1 MGLPVT
7 IRERSVDSR
16 TLIEVKGKHI
26 VLSEIKTHIETL
38 LANSTVEE
46 VRIFAGI
53 ILTIDVDLSRDVWH
67 GRNLVVLANEI
78 KVCTAVCW
86 NVSGKDN
93 DHTYTSNAGTDGNG
107 VGKQGADGY
116 PGESGG
122 NVLLQAN
129 TIQHPERLT
138 IISNGSNGSNG
149 QDGGNGKAGA
159 DGKGISRADFKDKFP
174 PTAKFLEWQRANLV
188 DTTVKNIKNLT
199 RNIKTQWLVTT
210 IPIFPVYTTHRENV
224 LDHRDWRVDFFDSL
238 YIEVETHDGCEITFS
253 FQQGTPFYNCQSF
266 LMFKGTSGQRG
277 QAGGGYGLGGQGGF
291 AGEVTITRLYDG
303 RTFEIKTCCNR
314 GNDGENGK
322 GGLYGA
328 HGKNGWDMGYVDY
341 SVADNPV
348 LYGQDEKSK
357 LQLSFYDENSS
368 SRMYCPYK
376 AYIESSYRYAG
387 FQVSRI
393 DHQSSNAFEERNNT
407 QARTERQHHAK
418 VIGKKSIPGLRV
430 AAAFSEY
437 LQEIEQERQQLE
449 KQRIEREK
457 QELERL
463 RIEREKQELKK
474 QREELEKQN
483 LEKQRIERERK
494 QELERQR
501 IEKEK
506 ARLEKQ
512 RIEQE
517 KQELERQ
524 RIEKEKQELEKQRI
538 AQERKNILQQQIEQE
553 KQRLARQQIE
563 KEKQQELAEQV
574 KEYLNCD
581 ALQQVVESQYTDH
594 DRVTDLDIKRFV
606 NFTQDTSDQDRNE
619 FVKLGEMYKDPGRE
633 EIFSKLNNNLNLDD
647 WLQLRTRPADRPELV
662 SLVEHFETLKSQF
675 KRLLGRDCSAKITTV
690 TETLKIKYKTAILK
704 EITQELPTYHTTVNR
719 FVLTAKTVGRYL
731 EETDEKN
738 DTFYHPDLGTL
749 KQYIFENNPAQRDN
763 INKFMARAS
772 ESNDN
777 AIKRAVETFIMET
790 DSSKDEN
797 KRVKLFYDE
806 YQDYLEKQQR
816 NIDAITQSLAAE
828 LKKSKHQEAFRL
840 WNDSI
845 DDDGLLEDLE
855 ELIRK
860 DKVLSSLYDE
870 LKRAENA
877 EYDWERCCADEKIQE
892 IFQINLKQEGIMCK
906 SYRILLAYLYDVNIR
921 VYAKDE
927 DNEIVLIEDHN
938 PKSIKITH
946 ILHKSN
952 EFTQLKIN
960 ESYRQLEE
968 ERLHKD
974 RIFRRILTEI
984 NGMQDIQTIEN
995 YFEREVFYRNSSN
1008 FAKMFED
1015 LEDEITVE
1023 KISAYFSADEK
1034 DQIAHRLK
1042 NISPKYTGQHGLFES
1057 ILLRFSFEGS
1067 HVSSNELCFLINSI
1081 LAHTVEARQERYTF
1095 SWIVAAYNQCSWTDE
1110 LVLLQLENCYK
1121 RQLQEKP
1128 KWRKYM
1134 SNIENKGALLVFS
1147 AQFTRKPCPAQCVE
1161 DILHLLS
1168 NIPIESVRLDELEL
1182 TEWPYVLKE
1191 CYWTHKLKALIT
1203 WGNDSEALT
1212 SASFFVLS
1220 IENTYGNKLMENLF
1234 ESLVEKRNELTH
1246 SMLLN
1251 VLSCFHKQKWNLCVD
1266 DINLLS
1272 RCSIKEWIKHM
1283 EEKFKINLK
1292 ELNISQI
1299 ATIIRG
1305 NANTSNN
1312 IVKHLP
1318 QIENSV
1324 TSIYNNKRT
1333 IHTSLISSFLLN
1345 DVDKWVKEFH
1355 VKNQKTNTKMYE
1367 EMLAVIGRAIELK
1380 RGFKLRDTQ
1389 LLTILALLV
1398 NDNSTLAQV
1407 STGEGK
1413 SLIVVATAIIK
1424 ALLGEKVD
1432 IITSSSVLAQR
1443 DAVTNNDI
1451 YELFGLSA
1459 SHNCSEQIEERKEAY
1474 SCNQIIYG
1482 DLANFQ
1488 RDYLLDRFY
1497 GKHVLGDRSF
1507 ENVIVDE
1514 VDSMLLDK
1522 GNNMLYLSH
1531 DIAGM
1536 DKLESVYLFIWQMV
1550 NCPTDLPEDVHM
1562 EAVKRSVL
1570 SDMYAIIQKED
1581 IQSLDN
1587 ALGKSNVLVLW
1598 ERLVKSGI
1606 INDAGRLQTKAI
1618 DSNKLEKVLTPD
1630 FTQYKDRLSFLLTSC
1645 VEREMCIKI
1654 PNYLKA
1660 FVERHLDSWISSAI
1674 TALYMV
1680 PGQYYVVDVDRSG
1693 TSADLNANV
1702 IILDRD
1708 TGTDQVSSQWD
1719 EALHQ
1724 FLQLKHGCKLSTQS
1738 LKAVFISNVTYLKM
1752 YELLY
1757 GLTGTLGS
1765 QRERHLL
1772 EEIHQVDFVTVPTAK
1787 SKQFEENEPTICSS
1801 SEDWKKQIRQE
1812 VNKLTKTDKRSVLI
1826 ICETIRDV
1834 ESFQMVFD
1842 SEEHSNVHTY
1852 VRDYETFDVAEGDR
1866 KLELG
1871 HVIIATNLAGR
1882 GTDIKISNDLRKA
1895 GGLHVILTYL
1905 PVNIRIEEQAFG
1917 RAARSGDEGSGRM
1930 IIMVADGKMHNRSM
1944 IFTLKQKRNVDELF
1958 RISAIKTYYETTIK
1972 TEESCFEAF
1981 NELYEK
1987 KMKLLANAETPEP
2000 VKDILLQSCLDRWSF
2015 WLDENN
2021 VQIGKA
2027 SDEASKREVKQLLE
2041 HFLSQF
2047 DDLKATSANYWP
2059 AWVEENPMQM
2069 IKLGKYISQHDS
2081 KHRNTAMQLFGKVI
2095 SSEPYFCEAAYY
2107 YRAYTRSLDNMN
2119 VGDFKKD
2126 LRMAEKLLN
2135 DHIKYAMHASGM
2147 VCKLKNNTPPIEGYE
2162 EQKKC
2167 LINLYSLFLQSIEDM
2182 LGHAVSPEA
2191 FVNYEVK
2198 EDVAGIIF
2206 DDLVRI
2212 GMIKKAEVI
2221 DNIPNDQIQRLHAE
2235 YGIPA
2240 EQLKKFLAQH
2250 RGPID
2255 DKEFLKAIRESF
2267 SFPSR
2272 SDFWNTLINQKA
2284 LHSVERYVAINEER
2298 LKIMDPAL
2306 MNVLKEKVDKGQL
2319 VKAVVKLDKH
2329 QILLIHEQQSQF
2341 YYRKEKLIDMIGK
2354 TKYTSLEENGLLSC
2368 NEKATIDPCRITD
2381 CVFSAFDSIAVEDIT
2396 NKTRITTSEAKNII
2410 AELLKRNVL
2419 QKRGETF
2426 VLPMNYDDS
2435 QGVLLPT
2442 YPVYESVVR
2451 NVLASCFTYRLALR
2465 NIARQLEEENCSDIR
2480 IELKPNPH
2488 QMFFTDLLEH
2498 KIILPPMA
2506 THEIDESKIKAMY
2519 KTSWS
2524 KGAWISI
2531 LSKDIG
2537 LPQEYTKPLVD
2548 VLLNNRWIASNPLM
2562 ELLLFSPLNNM
2573 SEEGNDALKS
2583 FRFSSKDDRTSVAY
2597 LKSCIASINQKH
2609 GLLESYDVGVAIEK
2623 WFNNQLLLI
2632 ENGTAKHIENVLTK
2646 SKSSLAALNVPQGA
2660 LKSIIY
2666 FYGKGNFG
2674 SIDEMRIFIT
2684 NGLEHLIQ
2692 LGEKKWTMAMI
2703 LKTSL
2708 VLAVGVAQIAIGAI
2722 MEVYSVGMMTH
2733 VAGAFMGEGVSD
2745 IMFAVGAFKSG
2756 YFSWK
2761 DYGKH
2766 KLQSLLFTI
2775 GTAGVGMYLSQGAK
2789 MSRIGYKVAGPSL
2802 EYGGKRVAES
2812 SGKQLIK
2819 AVGGRMV
2826 VKETAKRVALKTAE
2840 GVAFAVA
2847 NRAVD
2852 TVVENHLQSMLNSLA
2867 SDILSGVKG
2876 EVANHKVAHNL
2887 QKAYDRLGEN
2897 DARALVNDL
2906 TNAYMM
2912 EQNTTQ
2918 TFLPFTKQISQSVM
2932 QGIGKANKKTGTT
2945 NSAMVLINQI
2955 SRVMDCVDRVAQI
2968 YKMRNATHQ
2977 LLDSINVEM
2986 ERKLANIEQNSAPSK
3001 ETPANGKDFERFQR
3015 EVVEQW
3021 ETTLSK
3027 HVGQLIAQHVVLP
3040 VLKMGVNSVLLHV
3053 GTALKDIRRS
3063 MVESELSRDVHRLK
3077 DEHEQKMNRP
3087 DMTAETKRQLTE
3099 EYHGQLLKIM
3109 HKTRSPSLFATII
3122 RENVPMDLT
3131 CVGACTPMIHK
3142 MLQAQHGA
3150 LSGLTITVHGE
3161 KGIKQSFSSGT
3172 GGPEIHLDL
3181 KGNHFTFGA
3190 GESTVATTG
3199 NNCLYGALATAIP
3212 DLQAVGEDSFRSMLC
3227 DSIQHDDSMHHH
3239 IRQGWHSVPLK
3250 HGAVGGAHKSPAN
3263 TTNKGDGTFKAPTV
3277 ILSNDRPKGKPKARC
3292 LSKTPYVDDESST
3305 TNELQGESSQPVTND
3320 SRTPEYHLDSRVA
3333 HHTGRFAGELKKIAE
3348 ITNIPVDE
3356 LIKAGRSMFKASR
3369 NCSGQDQQQ
3378 AHVVRVSI
3386 LEERLKTDFPDLYQR
3401 LTRHAGHTQLVDK
3414 FVNVFHKIGG
3424 DIDRNQ
3430 ADWILDLATVD
3441 FTKGL
3446 NDHSREVF
3454 EKYKSSV
3461 LRVFDNNINSNK
3473 YSKEQ
3478 VLVIKN
3484 ARKIMNNTNIQVLF
3498 ERAQKGYDFKYE
3510 YKPSGRGMGRP
3521 KIYRTENEE

>member
-1 MGLPVT
+1 MELSVT

-16 TLIEVKGKHI
+16 TVIEVKGKHI
-26 VLSEIKTHIETL
+26 VLSEIKTRIETL

-67 GRNLVVLANEI
+67 GRNLMVLANEI
-78 KVCTAVCW
+78 KVCTTVRW

-122 NVLLQAN
+122 NVLLQAI
-129 TIQHPERLT
+129 TFQHPERLT
-138 IISNGSNGSNG
+138 IISNGANGSNG
-149 QDGGNGKAGA
+149 QDGGNGKAGV

-174 PTAKFLEWQRANLV
+174 PTAKFLEGQRANLV
-188 DTTVKNIKNLT
+188 ETTVKNIRNLT

-210 IPIFPVYTTHRENV
+210 MPLFPVNTTHRENV
-224 LDHRDWRVDFFDSL
+224 LYHTDFRVDFFDSL

-291 AGEVTITRLYDG
+291 AGEVTIKRLYDG
-303 RTFEIKTCCNR
+303 RTFDIKTYCNR

-376 AYIESSYRYAG
+376 VHIKSSYYYAG
-387 FQVSRI
+387 LQESRI

-407 QARTERQHHAK
+407 QSRTERQHHAK
-418 VIGKKSIPGLRV
+418 AIGKKSIPGLRI

-437 LQEIEQERQQLE
+437 LQEIERERQQLE
-449 KQRIEREK
+449 KQRIEREN

-463 RIEREKQELKK
+463 RIEKEKQELKK
-474 QREELEKQN
+474 QREELEKQK
-483 LEKQRIERERK
+483 LAKQRLEREKQRV
-494 QELERQR
+494 
-501 IEKEK
+501 EKEK
-506 ARLEKQ
+506 LRMKKQ
-512 RIEQE
+512 RIQKG

-538 AQERKNILQQQIEQE
+538 AQERKNVLQQQIEQE
-553 KQRLARQQIE
+553 KQRLAKRQIE

-581 ALQQVVESQYTDH
+581 ALQQVVESQYADL
-594 DRVTDLDIKRFV
+594 DRVTDLDIKRI
-606 NFTQDTSDQDRNE
+606 
-619 FVKLGEMYKDPGRE
+619 VKLGEMYKDPSRE

-662 SLVEHFETLKSQF
+662 SLVEHFETLKSQLE
-675 KRLLGRDCSAKITTV
+675 RLRGRDYSSKITPV
-690 TETLKIKYKTAILK
+690 TETLKIKYKIAILK
-704 EITQELPTYHTTVNR
+704 EITQELPTYHTTENR

-738 DTFYHPDLGTL
+738 DTFYHPVLGTL

-763 INKFMARAS
+763 INKFIAKAS
-772 ESNDN
+772 EYSVNGV
-777 AIKRAVETFIMET
+777 KRAVETFIMET

-840 WNDSI
+840 WNESI

-906 SYRILLAYLYDVNIR
+906 SYRILLAYVYDLNIR

-960 ESYRQLEE
+960 ESYCQLEE

-995 YFEREVFYRNSSN
+995 YFEREVFDRNSSN
-1008 FAKMFED
+1008 FATIFED

-1023 KISAYFSADEK
+1023 KIAAFFSADEK
-1034 DQIAHRLK
+1034 DQIAQRLK
-1042 NISPKYTGQHGLFES
+1042 NISPKYTGQHGVFES

-1095 SWIVAAYNQCSWTDE
+1095 SWIVAAYNQCSWTNE

-1134 SNIENKGALLVFS
+1134 SKIENKGALLVFS

-1191 CYWTHKLKALIT
+1191 FYWTHKLKALIT

-1220 IENTYGNKLMENLF
+1220 IENTYGNKLVENLF
-1234 ESLVEKRNELTH
+1234 ESLVEKRSELTH

-1266 DINLLS
+1266 DLNVLKQSNLF
-1272 RCSIKEWIKHM
+1272 EWIKRM

-1305 NANTSNN
+1305 NANTSSK
-1312 IVKHLP
+1312 IVKHLSE
-1318 QIENSV
+1318 IEQSV
-1324 TSIYNNKRT
+1324 ANIHHNKKT
-1333 IHTSLISSFLLN
+1333 IETRLISSFSLI
-1345 DVDKWVKEFH
+1345 DVEKWVKEFR
-1355 VKNQKTNTKMYE
+1355 VKNQKTNTNMYE
-1367 EMLAVIGRAIELK
+1367 EMLAVIDRAIELK

-1459 SHNCSEQIEERKEAY
+1459 YHNCSEQIEERKEAY

-1482 DLANFQ
+1482 GLGNFQ
-1488 RDYLLDRFY
+1488 RDYLFDRFY
-1497 GKHVLGDRSF
+1497 GKHVVGNRSF

-1522 GNNMLYLSH
+1522 GNNMIYLSH

-1536 DKLESVYLFIWQMV
+1536 DKLKSVYLFIWQMV
-1550 NCPTDLPEDVHM
+1550 NTPTDLPEDVHM

-1587 ALGKSNVLVLW
+1587 ALGKSNVLGLW

-1606 INDAGRLQTKAI
+1606 INDAGRLQTEAI

-1645 VEREMCIKI
+1645 LERETCIKI

-1680 PGQYYVVDVDRSG
+1680 PGQYYVVDVYRSG
-1693 TSADLNANV
+1693 TSADRIPNV
-1702 IILDRD
+1702 IILDTD
-1708 TGTDQVSSQWD
+1708 TGTDQVRTHWG

-1738 LKAVFISNVTYLKM
+1738 LKAVFISNVTYLNK
-1752 YELLY
+1752 YKLLY

-1772 EEIHQVDFVTVPTAK
+1772 EEIHRVDFVTVPTFK
-1787 SKQFEENEPTICSS
+1787 SKQFEEYEPIICSGKD
-1801 SEDWKKQIRQE
+1801 DWLKQIHQE
-1812 VNKLTKTDKRSVLI
+1812 VSKLTKTNKRSVLI
-1826 ICETIRDV
+1826 ICETIQDV
-1834 ESFQMVFD
+1834 ETLQKNIASKG
-1842 SEEHSNVHTY
+1842 HTKVRIY
-1852 VRDYETFDVAEGDR
+1852 VRDYEKLDVTR
-1866 KLELG
+1866 SKLIPGE
-1871 HVIIATNLAGR
+1871 VIIATNLAGR
-1882 GTDIKISNDLRKA
+1882 GTDIKISDELEEA
-1895 GGLHVILTYL
+1895 GGLHVILSYL
-1905 PVNIRIEEQAFG
+1905 PANIRIEEQAFG
-1917 RAARSGDEGSGRM
+1917 RAARKGERGSGQL
-1930 IIMVADGKMHNRSM
+1930 IIMANGGIANRSM
-1944 IFTLKQKRNVDELF
+1944 IFALKQKRNVDELF
-1958 RISAIKTYYETTIK
+1958 RISAIKAYYETTIK
-1972 TEESCFEAF
+1972 IEESCFEAF

-2015 WLDENN
+2015 WLDEHKTL
-2021 VQIGKA
+2021 IEKA
-2027 SDEASKREVKQLLE
+2027 SDEASKREVKQRLK
-2041 HFLSQF
+2041 HFLLQF
-2047 DDLKATSANYWP
+2047 DDLKATSANNWA
-2059 AWVEENPMQM
+2059 AWVEENPMQI

-2135 DHIKYAMHASGM
+2135 DHIKYEIHASGI

-2167 LINLYSLFLQSIEDM
+2167 LINLYSLFLQSIDDM
-2182 LGHAVSPEA
+2182 LGHAVSPES
-2191 FVNYEVK
+2191 FVNYEIK

-2212 GMIKKAEVI
+2212 GMIKNAQVI
-2221 DNIPNDQIQRLHAE
+2221 DNIPNDQIQRLHVE
-2235 YGIPA
+2235 YGIPVD
-2240 EQLKKFLAQH
+2240 QLKKFLAQH

-2272 SDFWNTLINQKA
+2272 SDFWETLINQKA
-2284 LHSVERYVAINEER
+2284 LLSVERYVAINEER

-2341 YYRKEKLIDMIGK
+2341 YYEKEKLIDMIGK
-2354 TKYTSLEENGLLSC
+2354 TKYISLEENGLLSC
-2368 NEKATIDPCRITD
+2368 NEKATIDKDIIAD
-2381 CVFSAFDSIAVEDIT
+2381 CMFSAFDSITVQDIT
-2396 NKTRITTSEAKNII
+2396 NRTRITTSEAKNII

-2435 QGVLLPT
+2435 QDVLLPT

-2451 NVLASCFTYRLALR
+2451 NVLASCFAYRLALR

-2498 KIILPPMA
+2498 KIMLPPMA

-2531 LSKDIG
+2531 LSKEIG
-2537 LPQEYTKPLVD
+2537 LSQEYTKLLVD
-2548 VLLNNRWIASNPLM
+2548 VLLKNRWIVPNPLM
-2562 ELLLFSPLNNM
+2562 ELLLFSPSNNM
-2573 SEEGNDALKS
+2573 SEEIKNALAS
-2583 FRFSSKDDRTSVAY
+2583 YRFSSKDDRTSVAY

-2632 ENGTAKHIENVLTK
+2632 ENGTAKHIENVLSK
-2646 SKSSLAALNVPQGA
+2646 SKSSLAAINVPQGT
-2660 LKSIIY
+2660 LKSLMD

-2684 NGLEHLIQ
+2684 NGLEHLLE
-2692 LGEKKWTMAMI
+2692 LGERKWTMEMI

-2708 VLAVGVAQIAIGAI
+2708 VLAAGVAQIAIGAI

-2733 VAGAFMGEGVSD
+2733 VAGAFIGEGVSD

-2819 AVGGRMV
+2819 AVGGRTV
-2826 VKETAKRVALKTAE
+2826 VKEIAKCVALKTAE
-2840 GVAFAVA
+2840 SVAFAVA
-2847 NRAVD
+2847 NTAVD

-2906 TNAYMM
+2906 TNAYML

-2955 SRVMDCVDRVAQI
+2955 SRVMDCVDRVAQV
-2968 YKMRNATHQ
+2968 YKMRNATYQ
-2977 LLDSINVEM
+2977 LLDSINIEM

-3001 ETPANGKDFERFQR
+3001 ETPVNGKDFERFQR

-3077 DEHEQKMNRP
+3077 DEHEQKMNKL

-3099 EYHGQLLKIM
+3099 EYHGQMLKIM

-3239 IRQGWHSVPLK
+3239 IRQGWHRVPLK
-3250 HGAVGGAHKSPAN
+3250 HGAVGGARKSPAN

-3277 ILSNDRPKGKPKARC
+3277 ILSNDRPKGKAKARC

-3484 ARKIMNNTNIQVLF
+3484 ARKIINNTSTEVLF

-3510 YKPSGRGMGRP
+3510 YKPSGRGVGRP